1 MRAERYIA
9 GKKILMAK
17 LTQTAILKGHPGR
30 LRSPERYD
38 MIEVL
43 KVRNGYTVY

>member
-17 LTQTAILKGHPGR
+17 KTDADGDFKGPSR
-30 LRSPERYD
+30 
-38 MIEVL
+38 
-43 KVRNGYTVY
+43 KVTIP